1 MKYAPWVTL
10 LHTQNREQLSPH
22 ARDLTDQQ
30 YVLGMLRAVVAAV
43 LDEDTT
49 QIARTLLEIERG
61 FAVDISTDPSH
72 FATVAARV
80 YRSAH
85 LTARDSTFFNAWCQK
100 ILGDRGISWT
110 DAVEQIVQDE
120 GA

>member
-10 LHTQNREQLSPH
+10 LYTQNREQLSPH

-61 FAVDISTDPSH
+61 FAVDTSVEPSH
-72 FATVAARV
+72 FATFAARM
-80 YRSAH
+80 YQSAT
-85 LTARDSTFFNAWCQK
+85 LTARDYEFFTAWCQK
-100 ILGDRGISWT
+100 ILGDREISWT
-110 DAVEQIVQDE
+110 EAVEQVALD
-120 GA
+120 A

>member
-1 MKYAPWVTL
+1 MKCAPWVVCL
-10 LHTQNREQLSPH
+10 PMPFFAQLSPH

-30 YVLGMLRAVVAAV
+30 YARGMLRAVIAAV

-100 ILGDRGISWT
+100 ILGDRSVSWT
-110 DAVEQIVQDE
+110 EAVEQIAQDE